1 MIAFIDVHRG
11 AYGVEP
17 ICRTLQI
24 APSTYH
30 EHAARRR
37 DPARRPARQRRDIG
51 LMRDI
56 GRIWDENVQVHGCE
70 RSGGS
75 SPGRGIKVARCTI
88 ARLMQQMDLKRVVRR
103 KAVRTPSATP
113 PRRAAR

>member
-37 DPARRPARQRRDIG
+37 DAARAPVRQRRDNA
-51 LMRDI
+51 LMDHIR
-56 GRIWDENVQVHGCE
+56 RIWDENFQVYGV
-70 RSGGS
+70 RKVWRQLARRGS
-75 SPGRGIKVARCTI
+75 RWRVA
-88 ARLMQQMDLKRVVRR
+88 
-103 KAVRTPSATP
+103 PS
-113 PRRAAR
+113 RA

>member
-1 MIAFIDVHRG
+1 VHRG

-37 DPARRPARQRRDIG
+37 DPARAPARQRRDNA
-51 LMRDI
+51 LMNHIELVPDFWTV
-56 GRIWDENVQVHGCE
+56 G
-70 RSGGS
+70 
-75 SPGRGIKVARCTI
+75 
-88 ARLMQQMDLKRVVRR
+88 
-103 KAVRTPSATP
+103 
-113 PRRAAR
+113 